1 MNANRVV
8 RIYEILLVFIAFV
21 LITLA
26 IHFSI
31 PFSTYPQVYYVL
43 ISVWFLYFLALLLAL
58 YRRDIEI
65 DTRLYVVRFAYLSA
79 LLARELRAVLAL
91 ILQSR
96 TEDELAENKAQGIR
110 IVLNLAHEYYS
121 FIKREYCT
129 TNLALLTYNNR
140 GERVC
145 RIVQY
150 DDFVPNARKEI
161 ETEIPLNQSLFSEI
175 ITRDLRAITI
185 DDYTLNVFPIYVTP
199 IIEEGYCLSG
209 ICVPMKSFDEVVG
222 FFNVDS
228 TRRNLF
234 KPASDERIA
243 TFFGEVLGQLFQIA
257 DYKSKVMAHE
267 RPSPMKLQL

>member
-1 MNANRVV
+1 MNANRVI
-8 RIYEILLVFIAFV
+8 RIYEILLVLIAFI

-26 IHFSI
+26 IHLTI
-31 PFSTYPQVYYVL
+31 PFSAYPRVYYVL
-43 ISVWFLYFLALLLAL
+43 ILTWLLYFLAVFLAL

-79 LLARELRAVLAL
+79 LLARELRAVSAL
-91 ILQSR
+91 MIQSR
-96 TEDELAENKAQGIR
+96 TEDELAENKTQGFR

-129 TNLALLTYNNR
+129 ASIALLAYDDY
-140 GERVC
+140 GQKVC
-145 RIVQY
+145 RIIQY
-150 DDFVPNARKEI
+150 DDFVPNARREI
-161 ETEIPLNQSLFSEI
+161 ETEIPLDHSLFSEI
-175 ITRDLRAITI
+175 IERDLRAITI
-185 DDYTLNVFPIYVTP
+185 DDYSLNVFPIYVTP

-209 ICVPMKSFDEVVG
+209 ICVPIKSFDEVVG

-243 TFFGEVLGQLFQIA
+243 SFFGEVLGQLFQTI
-257 DYKSKVMAHE
+257 DYKTKIIEQE
-267 RPSPMKLQL
+267 RPSPMKLPL